1 VRVGAVVRRVSTV
14 RLTLVLGV
22 YGAVR
27 VDDAAVAVVLLAGRA
42 VGAVLLEAGAGL
54 SADTDASALLDVL
67 DVAADLDGFADDLVA
82 NDAG

>member
-1 VRVGAVVRRVSTV
+1 
-14 RLTLVLGV
+14 
-22 YGAVR
+22 
-27 VDDAAVAVVLLAGRA
+27 VAVVLLAGRA
-42 VGAVLLEAGAGL
+42 VGAVLLEARAGL

>member
-1 VRVGAVVRRVSTV
+1 
-14 RLTLVLGV
+14 
-22 YGAVR
+22 
-27 VDDAAVAVVLLAGRA
+27 VAVVLLAGRA

>member
-1 VRVGAVVRRVSTV
+1 VRRVSTV
-14 RLTLVLGV
+14 RLALVLGV

>member
-14 RLTLVLGV
+14 RLALVLGV